1 VQKVEIKMEKR
12 VLTILV
18 IPMKTLF
25 FGLSL
30 IVLVGCRYGLQK
42 WTALRSTSGYGGNE
56 NVCSGMPS
64 SCFFLCQGGVGCEH
78 DCPRSG

>member
-1 VQKVEIKMEKR
+1 MEKR

-30 IVLVGCRYGLQK
+30 IALVGCRYGLQK
-42 WTALRSTSGYGGNE
+42 MDGFAQHLGVRRSE
-56 NVCSGMPS
+56 NVCRGMPS
-64 SCFFLCQGGVGCEH
+64 SCFFLCQGEWGVNTTAPDLDSRE
-78 DCPRSG
+78 SGR